1 MKKYESLTKA
11 ELTSL
16 LNELEAN
23 YDEMKRKGLNLD
35 MSRGKPSPEQLNLS
49 NELLKIDIFTAKDGT
64 DCRNYGGLT
73 GITEA
78 RQLFADILD
87 VPAENVMVAGNSS
100 LNMMYD
106 MLSRSVTHGVMGSIP
121 WCKLEKVKFLCP
133 VPGYDRH
140 FKMSEFFGFEMI
152 NIPIKDT
159 GPDMELVEK
168 YVSDDAEIKGI
179 WCVPKYSNPQG
190 ISFCDETVKRFA
202 RLKPAAPDFRIF
214 WDNAYAVHHFDENN
228 HDVLLNLFVECEKA
242 GNPDLLYVF
251 GSFSKISFAGA
262 GISAIGA
269 SKANLDFIQK
279 SLANQTIGFDKLNML
294 RHVEFFKDLSGIKSH
309 MKKHAA
315 IIAPK
320 FDVVLSCLTKQLGG
334 LEIAKWQNPKGGYFV
349 SFETLPGCAKQVIS
363 LCKGAGVTMT
373 EAGAAFPY
381 GIDPDDSN
389 IRIAPSFLTEAELGS
404 AMELFVLCVKL
415 ASVRKKCEEIF

>member
-1 MKKYESLTKA
+1 MNKYESLTKA

-23 YDEMKRKGLNLD
+23 YDEIKSKGLNLD
-35 MSRGKPSPEQLNLS
+35 MSRGKPSPEQLDLS
-49 NELLKIDIFTAKDGT
+49 NELLKIDIFTAKDGM

-78 RQLFADILD
+78 RQLFAEMLD

-106 MLSRSVTHGVMGSIP
+106 MLSRSVTHGVMGKTP
-121 WCKLEKVKFLCP
+121 WCKLNKVKFLCP

-159 GPDMELVEK
+159 GPDMDLVEK
-168 YVSDDAEIKGI
+168 YVSEDAEIKGI

-190 ISFCDETVKRFA
+190 ISYSDETVRRFA
-202 RLKPAAPDFRIF
+202 RLKPAAPDFRII

-228 HDVLLNLFVECEKA
+228 HDVLLNLFAECEKA

-279 SLANQTIGFDKLNML
+279 SLANQTIGFDKINML

-320 FDVVLSCLTKQLGG
+320 FTVVLSCLTKQLSG
-334 LEIAKWQNPKGGYFV
+334 LDIAKWQNPKGGYFI

-363 LCKGAGVTMT
+363 LCKGAGVIMT

-381 GIDPDDSN
+381 GIDPNDSN
-389 IRIAPSFLTEAELGS
+389 IRIAPSFLTEAELET
-404 AMELFVLCVKL
+404 AMELFVICVKL
-415 ASVRKKCEEIF
+415 ASVQKLIGA